1 MENKKLGRNEQIKKH
16 KEIIAT
22 TNIRSIKLTSELL
35 VKRLQDINELAKE
48 KIPKAKTEIT
58 ISMDDYMS
66 IMERLQRVEMELA
79 KDKTK

>member
-1 MENKKLGRNEQIKKH
+1 MTE
-16 KEIIAT
+16 T
-22 TNIRSIKLTSELL
+22 
-35 VKRLQDINELAKE
+35 